1 MTSKRIRQLGRPLP
15 ARRSLL
21 ACRAFAAPEQL
32 LFATDTVALTQIN
45 RSRSGTS
52 PAGIGQPELARSAGG
67 VQHAALSA
75 VSHPGTLPVA
85 PRMCSTMAIAGR
97 SDICATESAT
107 GGDYREMAAMDQ
119 RNRLDILLV
128 HGLS

>member
-45 RSRSGTS
+45 RSGSTYVRTFRYKPGRDRST
-52 PAGIGQPELARSAGG
+52 
-67 VQHAALSA
+67 
-75 VSHPGTLPVA
+75 
-85 PRMCSTMAIAGR
+85 
-97 SDICATESAT
+97 
-107 GGDYREMAAMDQ
+107 
-119 RNRLDILLV
+119 
-128 HGLS
+128 